1 MTQNQQNKRKQLRH
15 TAHSQENN
23 SGHELLSYSFW
34 LGVAI
39 FVLTTITILMKIAQK
54 SQDFNPG

>member
-39 FVLTTITILMKIAQK
+39 FVLTTITILITLLW
-54 SQDFNPG
+54 